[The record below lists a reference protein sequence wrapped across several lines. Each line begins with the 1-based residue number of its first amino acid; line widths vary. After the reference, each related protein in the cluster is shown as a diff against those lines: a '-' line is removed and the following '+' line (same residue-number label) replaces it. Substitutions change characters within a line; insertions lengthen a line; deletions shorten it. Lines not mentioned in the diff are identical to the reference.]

1 MPKVRTVGLVL
12 FFALALA
19 ACSTTPTPGPAGT
32 TPPPATPAPIT
43 PPATPA
49 PALQFVNIQDGQT
62 IQGILTQAPG
72 ATVKGSDVSSLRIEL
87 YRPDG
92 SQWWTREEKGALSCL
107 TGLTNGVCNTW
118 TTTAAPDNEYRLRA
132 VATLI
137 DGSSLSAELRFKIR
151 NQNLPPATT
160 PPATTPPASPAP
172 TPPAPTPPTPPAP
185 TPPAAPSNRPAW
197 NDVRSWMR
205 EDVGCNLN
213 SVLASK
219 LQMVTMSVKCTGK
232 YLERADTDRLKASG
246 KWVLAYEDVAV
257 AAPWDDRVWP
267 SMVNETS
274 AAIKF
279 KTSWGSYLADV
290 TSDAW
295 FRAVEKVVRDDL
307 TRGYDG
313 IWLDDCAAFWFEGG
327 PTIDGVLKYSNI
339 VKRVRALVDSIQPG
353 VKLICNTDANLI
365 IGSVQRNTGFLGAL
379 DGITIEGFTFHCF
392 APGDCRQN
400 DPTRRTEEEKWAL
413 EAQKV
418 GTKIFTLDY
427 AFNAADQ
434 LLAWTE
440 SRKRSWTPAVNQ
452 GSTVGV
458 YID

>member
-1 MPKVRTVGLVL
+1 MPKISTVGLVL

-19 ACSTTPTPGPAGT
+19 ACSTTPTPGSAGT
-32 TPPPATPAPIT
+32 TPPPATA
-43 PPATPA
+43 PATPA
-49 PALQFVNIQDGQT
+49 ATLGFVNIQDGQT

-72 ATVKGSDVSSLRIEL
+72 ASVKGAAVSNLRIEL

-107 TGLTNGVCNTW
+107 TGLTGNVCNTW

-132 VATLI
+132 VATLT

-160 PPATTPPASPAP
+160 PPATTPPAS
-172 TPPAPTPPTPPAP
+172 
-185 TPPAAPSNRPAW
+185 PSNRPAW

-232 YLERADTDRLKASG
+232 YLERADTDQLKASG

-267 SMVNETS
+267 SMVNES
-274 AAIKF
+274 SPAIKF

-307 TRGYDG
+307 ARGYDG

-327 PTIDGVLKYSNI
+327 PTDERVLKYSNI

-365 IGSVQRNTGFLGAL
+365 IGSVQRSTGFLGAL

-400 DPTRRTEEEKWAL
+400 DPTRRAEEEKWAL
-413 EAQKV
+413 EAQKLSA
-418 GTKIFTLDY
+418 KIFTLDY